1 MAAFKTGIELQQENL
16 QKLAASNVKLAGGST
31 AQSQQNRGIGALLG
45 TALAG
50 SFMEGDAGV
59 AAGDIIASQERPPE
73 TAADWA
79 KVQKDLFQA
88 GLEDDGL
95 SLTAKIKGLQE
106 VEKSFSDKTKVN
118 KPITTDDDRTFV
130 VDSIRARGA
139 DENSVVGT
147 ILSPML
153 DEGAT
158 PGQKGQVAV
167 FRSSLAEKA
176 STIHQQLIDRNIDGV
191 DKSMIVQALLDN
203 IETSKDILQP
213 ETGFLW
219 FGQDAGVNTKTL
231 KSTLDKLGNQIVKS
245 FEGGMEAPIR
255 VAPAQQTTQAAPTD
269 AKTGL
274 PVSPTTPEGVE
285 VGSLIDEGIVDPGT
299 LIENPNFKSA
309 IAPINE
315 KIQGYNKALKGTTS
329 KGAIKE
335 IKRLKQIEI
344 EKSRRIREA
353 FGQTIR

>member
-45 TALAG
+45 SALAG

-118 KPITTDDDRTFV
+118 KPITSADDRQFV
-130 VDSIRARGA
+130 VDMIKARGA
-139 DENSVVGT
+139 NEESVIGT
-147 ILSPML
+147 ILAPMME
-153 DEGAT
+153 EGAT
-158 PGQKGQVAV
+158 PGQTGQAAA
-167 FRSSLAEKA
+167 FRSAVAEKA
-176 STIHQQLIDRNIDGV
+176 STIHQQLIDRNIGGI
-191 DKSMIVQALLDN
+191 DKAMVVQSLLDN
-203 IETSKDILQP
+203 IETSDGILSP

-219 FGQDAGVNTKTL
+219 FGQDAGVDTKGL
-231 KSTLDKLGNQIVKS
+231 VGFLNKAGNQIVKS
-245 FEGGMEAPIR
+245 FEGGMEAPVR
-255 VAPAQQTTQAAPTD
+255 VARAQQTTQAAPTD